1 MHLYKMK
8 KFLPLAFLLL
18 AGCGPDKQTQARL
31 DKMDDRLVTLENAQT
46 NNNTRLDLIEQE
58 QTFQYKD
65 IDSTKRALGS
75 IALVA
80 MEAHGVAVKVD
91 STVKLGRDKA
101 GKRTAVVMEAA
112 SWIPFLAP
120 FIKKR

>member
-1 MHLYKMK
+1 MK
-8 KFLPLAFLLL
+8 TLFPLLLL
-18 AGCGPDKQTQARL
+18 ALFSCGPDEATQVRL
-31 DKMDDRLVTLENAQT
+31 NNIDDRLVTLENAQT
-46 NNNTRLDLIEQE
+46 NNNTRFDLIEQE

-75 IALVA
+75 VALVA
-80 MEAHGVAVKVD
+80 MEAHGVAIKVD